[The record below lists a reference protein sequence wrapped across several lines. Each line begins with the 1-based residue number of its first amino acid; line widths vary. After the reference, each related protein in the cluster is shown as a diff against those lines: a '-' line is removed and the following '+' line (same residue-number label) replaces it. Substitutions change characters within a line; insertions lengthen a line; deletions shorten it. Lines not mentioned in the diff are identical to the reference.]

1 MRIGVVGLGLIG
13 GSLARSIRAH
23 SSHAVLGWDRAPEV
37 VSAAIADGTLNGE
50 LSGGDPIGCDMVLVA
65 LYPAACVEYVRRWAD
80 CFSPGAWVIDCAGV
94 KRIVCDTLFP
104 LAENRPWRFVG
115 GHPMAGREHSGY
127 AAARDNLFERA
138 AMLLA
143 PPKGFSE
150 ANGRA
155 LRDFFMEIG
164 FRDVRFTTPEEHDRM
179 IGYTSQ
185 LAHVLS
191 SAYVKN
197 PLSADNR
204 DFTGGS
210 FQDLT
215 RVARLNETM
224 WTELFLDNAD
234 DLLASLDDLL
244 TRLNEYHDALIHRDA
259 EALKALLREGRLC
272 KEAIE
277 PGKIAKEERA

>member
-1 MRIGVVGLGLIG
+1 
-13 GSLARSIRAH
+13 
-23 SSHAVLGWDRAPEV
+23 
-37 VSAAIADGTLNGE
+37 
-50 LSGGDPIGCDMVLVA
+50 
-65 LYPAACVEYVRRWAD
+65 
-80 CFSPGAWVIDCAGV
+80 
-94 KRIVCDTLFP
+94 
-104 LAENRPWRFVG
+104 
-115 GHPMAGREHSGY
+115 MAGREHSGY

-143 PPKGFSE
+143 PPKDFSE
-150 ANGRA
+150 EDGRA

-234 DLLASLDDLL
+234 DLLAALDDLL
-244 TRLNEYHDALIHRDA
+244 TRLNESRDALTHRDA
-259 EALKALLREGRLC
+259 ESLKALLREGRLC

-277 PGKIAKEERA
+277 PGKSAKEERA

>member
-23 SSHAVLGWDRAPEV
+23 SSHAILGWDRAPEV

-50 LSGGDPIGCDMVLVA
+50 LPNGDPVGCDVVLIA
-65 LYPAACVEYVRRWAD
+65 LYPAACVEYVQRWTD
-80 CFSPGAWVIDCAGV
+80 RFSPGAWVIDCAGV
-94 KRIVCDTLFP
+94 KRIVCNALFP

-127 AAARDNLFERA
+127 TAARDNLFERA

-143 PPKGFSE
+143 PPKDFSE
-150 ANGRA
+150 EDGRA

-244 TRLNEYHDALIHRDA
+244 TRLNEYRDALTHRDA
-259 EALKALLREGRLC
+259 ESLKALLREGRLC

-277 PGKIAKEERA
+277 PGKSAKEERA